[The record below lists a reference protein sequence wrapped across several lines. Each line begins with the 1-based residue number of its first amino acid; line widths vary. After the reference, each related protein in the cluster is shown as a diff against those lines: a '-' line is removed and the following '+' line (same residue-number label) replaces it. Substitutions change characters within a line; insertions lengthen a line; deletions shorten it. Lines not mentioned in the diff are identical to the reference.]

1 MEERIMDIMKYS
13 GKTVAQFAEF
23 IGVSPSAIS
32 HIQNRR
38 NRPSLDI
45 VQKILEAMPEINT
58 EWLMRGDGE
67 MLANNFHRQK
77 ENIATNEMRLGDL
90 FSSSQPSENAKT
102 PSTLS
107 NNVEHRKETPVK
119 MSPNTLQLT
128 EKQIVDIHLQTPRK
142 ASKIIIYYTDNTFET
157 FVPSTDEG
165 KKR

>member
-13 GKTVAQFAEF
+13 GKTVAQFAEL

-45 VQKILEAMPEINT
+45 VQKILDAMPEINT

-77 ENIATNEMRLGDL
+77 ENSDTQLGDL
-90 FSSSQPSENAKT
+90 FSSQLSESAKIPT
-102 PSTLS
+102 TLS

-119 MSPNTLQLT
+119 IPQNTYQSP
-128 EKQIVDIHLQTPRK
+128 EKQLVDIHLQALRK
-142 ASKIIIYYTDNTFET
+142 VSKIIIYYTDNTFET
-157 FVPSTDEG
+157 FVPTSDDT